1 LPECRED
8 SSRACV
14 VSGLLG
20 AVVLAVLIVAALL
33 VLWVLFGALRA
44 GAREDRAAGRGDDG
58 DA

>member
-1 LPECRED
+1 M
-8 SSRACV
+8 S
-14 VSGLLG
+14 

-44 GAREDRAAGRGDDG
+44 GAREDRAAGRGDR